1 MAVFLLYW
9 VAVGILLLVGFIQ
22 LIVKAVKDQ
31 PLKPA
36 LRLLIIG
43 VILLVVGAG
52 ACVAILSNMRFH

>member
-9 VAVGILLLVGFIQ
+9 VAVGILLLIGFIQ
-22 LIVKAVKDQ
+22 LIVKAVNDQ

-52 ACVAILSNMRFH
+52 ACVAILSNLSIH